1 MPIILILSLF
11 LLTSC
16 NADKLNRSAAKFNK
30 RALETADSISN
41 LDFEKL
47 TKSKS
52 STKELNNL
60 GRQKLTRQNKSKD
73 LSFDDLSL
81 DNLSLEDFGITELND
96 SIKEVNRTYKD
107 TKDSILQTKKKY
119 DQTKAN
125 LRSNARKIAGRLPR
139 TEAEANQ
146 MVNSY
151 TKDFVEYIRA
161 NFKNVNFGNFGF
173 KNSSTSRASRRN
185 NEGRKK

>member
-16 NADKLNRSAAKFNK
+16 NADKLNRHAAKFNK
-30 RALETADSISN
+30 RALETVDSIVN

-60 GRQKLTRQNKSKD
+60 GRQGRTRQGKSN
-73 LSFDDLSL
+73 SGAL
-81 DNLSLEDFGITELND
+81 DNLSLEAFGIPELEN
-96 SIKEVNRTYKD
+96 SIKEVSRTYKD
-107 TKDSILQTKKKY
+107 AKSSIVDTKKKY
-119 DQTKAN
+119 DETKAN

-139 TEAEANQ
+139 SEAEANQ
-146 MVNSY
+146 LVNSY
-151 TKDFVEYIRA
+151 TRDFVEYIRA
-161 NFKNVNFGNFGF
+161 NFKSANF
-173 KNSSTSRASRRN
+173 KNSSVPRTSRKN
-185 NEGRKK
+185 NEGRKR